1 MLATVADRH
10 VHRSTCKVKSA
21 AATHKS
27 NEVAFF
33 ASSGCENP
41 AFLVLQD
48 SFSQHAMHIPC
59 SVLSFG
65 YCFLFRAFS
74 GVGMLSAEEVFA
86 CPSRAFLTCPG
97 HVCTTRITCAVPI
110 GCRGQTFVCAI
121 HNVVHYYQLCQR
133 LLSLCGACVVKV
145 RVGVVCSFR
154 LLLHVCTTAQWGY
167 GLQ

>member
-21 AATHKS
+21 VAAHKS

-33 ASSGCENP
+33 VCSGCENP

-48 SFSQHAMHIPC
+48 SLSQHAMHIAC

-65 YCFLFRAFS
+65 YYFLLLAFS
-74 GVGMLSAEEVFA
+74 GVGMLFAEKVFA
-86 CPSRAFLTCPG
+86 CHSRAFLTCPG

-121 HNVVHYYQLCQR
+121 HKVVHYYQLCQR
-133 LLSLCGACVVKV
+133 LLSL
-145 RVGVVCSFR
+145 
-154 LLLHVCTTAQWGY
+154 
-167 GLQ
+167 